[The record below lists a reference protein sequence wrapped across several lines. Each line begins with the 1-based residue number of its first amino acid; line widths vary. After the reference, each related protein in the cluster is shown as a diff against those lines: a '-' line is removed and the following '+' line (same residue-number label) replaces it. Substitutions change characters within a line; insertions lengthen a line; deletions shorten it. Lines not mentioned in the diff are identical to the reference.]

1 MLSFI
6 FGILVFGIPYLVQ
19 KYIHKVPFSN
29 LLSPIVICYAIGILW
44 SIVNKEQQNSYFKVA
59 SLISQASILIAI
71 PMLLYGSSSVKM
83 LSGYKK
89 LGLSFLLATLS
100 SAASCFFIAFLFK
113 NDLQTFAQAGAMLS
127 GLYIGGTPNLQAIGY
142 ALNADPN
149 LTVKLT
155 AADALIGGSYL
166 ILLTSIIPVFI
177 SWILPV
183 YKSQETTF
191 LESNALTINPT
202 SNKKQKKDLFILLI
216 FTFSWLSLLLL
227 FLFWSQT
234 ISNTAL
240 VLFFLTSI
248 SIGSSFFKFIS
259 ERSLTS
265 FKLGEY
271 LLLVF
276 ALSLSFQGKWS
287 EIFRG
292 NNVLIMVTALSM
304 YSSITLHLIFCKI
317 FSIDRDTFLISSTA
331 AIYGPP
337 FVTQIATVL
346 KNKQLLMPGVIA
358 GLVGYAIGNYVGLAV
373 YYSLVHFQP

>member
-44 SIVNKEQQNSYFKVA
+44 SIVNKEEQNSYFKVA

-100 SAASCFFIAFLFK
+100 SATACFFIAFLFK

-177 SWILPV
+177 SWVLPV
-183 YKSQETTF
+183 YKSQETTYQ
-191 LESNALTINPT
+191 ESNALTINPT

-216 FTFSWLSLLLL
+216 FTFSWLGLLLGL
-227 FLFWSQT
+227 LFWSQT

-259 ERSLTS
+259 EKSIIS

-317 FSIDRDTFLISSTA
+317 FKIDRDTFLISSTA

-373 YYSLVHFQP
+373 YYMLVHFQP